1 MRSGRAVILDGA
13 SPNRERGR
21 LPPEV
26 VRLDLI
32 PWNPFHEVARPRRV
46 FDRLL
51 EEPWRFVGAFGGR
64 ELPAVEVFERGDEV
78 VVRAEIA
85 GVDPQDLDVRLA
97 EDTVTIRGE
106 RRSEDEPDERGY
118 YHSERQYGSFVRT
131 VSLPAPVEPAK
142 ARARFHNGLLELRA
156 QKRVDEA
163 RTGRRLDVE
172 VQ

>member
-1 MRSGRAVILDGA
+1 VG
-13 SPNRERGR
+13 
-21 LPPEV
+21 
-26 VRLDLI
+26 LI
-32 PWNPFHEVARPRRV
+32 PWSAFHEVARPRRI

-51 EEPWRFVGAFGGR
+51 EEPWRFVGGFGTR

-78 VVRAEIA
+78 IVRAEIA

-106 RRSEDEPDERGY
+106 RRTDAEPDEQGY
-118 YHSERQYGSFVRT
+118 YHSERQYGSFIRT

-142 ARARFHNGLLELRA
+142 AKARFRNGLLELHA
-156 QKRVDEA
+156 PKRIDEA
-163 RTGRRLDVE
+163 RTGRKVDIE